1 MIAVIDYGM
10 GNLRSVSKALEHVGA
25 AVQVTSDPHT
35 LERAEKIILP
45 GVGAFPSAMRE
56 LRARKLVDPIKE
68 AIAVGKPYLG
78 ICLGLQLLFERSEEG
93 EGVEGLGIVP
103 GVVRR
108 FQAPP
113 ARRAHWPGRASLKRQ
128 AALKIPH
135 MGWNQ
140 VNGDKRQA
148 TSDKRCPLLQ
158 GIPEGSYVYFVHS
171 YYADPVDRGVVVL
184 ETEYGIRFAS
194 MVWKDNLF
202 ATQFHPEKSQAV
214 GLTLLKNFVER

>member
-148 TSDKRCPLLQ
+148 TSDVPCCRAFLREATSTSCTRTTRIRWIEGWSSSRRNMGFGLRRWYGKTISLPRSFTPRRARRLGSRC
-158 GIPEGSYVYFVHS
+158 
-171 YYADPVDRGVVVL
+171 
-184 ETEYGIRFAS
+184 
-194 MVWKDNLF
+194 
-202 ATQFHPEKSQAV
+202 
-214 GLTLLKNFVER
+214 